1 MGWSL
6 KRAVIRD
13 RVLRRAV
20 TRGVTAYRRGM
31 IDPRLSKPQEGEPG
45 RSESNSWAVSMVV
58 LAVIIVV
65 LWTLLR

>member
-31 IDPRLSKPQEGEPG
+31 ADPKVPNTAEREP
-45 RSESNSWAVSMVV
+45 EVSQGV
-58 LAVIIVV
+58 LAYVVAAIFLLLVLSWIIK
-65 LWTLLR
+65 